1 MGLLISCAPMDER
14 LPGREEAWSLL
25 CEYTSKEPLR
35 KHALAVEAAMRAY
48 ARKFGE
54 DEEMYGLTG
63 LLHDFDY
70 ERWPDAENHPFR
82 GVEILTERGYPQPL
96 RRAILGHAPYSG
108 VPRDTLLAR
117 TLYACDE
124 LAGFVVAVALVKP
137 SRSLHDVDVK
147 GVTKRF
153 KEKAFA
159 RGVHR
164 EDVYRGAE
172 ELGVPLDEHVATV
185 LAALQAEAAALGLAG
200 EAAASGATASS
211 S

>member
-1 MGLLISCAPMDER
+1 MSAP
-14 LPGREEAWSLL
+14 LPARQEAWDLL
-25 CEYTSKEPLR
+25 CQYTTKEPLR

-48 ARKFGE
+48 ARKLGE
-54 DEEMYGLTG
+54 DEELFGLTG

-82 GVEILTERGYPQPL
+82 GVEILAERGYPEAM
-96 RRAILGHAPYSG
+96 RTAILGHAPYSG
-108 VPRDTLLAR
+108 VPRDSLLAR
-117 TLYACDE
+117 ALYACDE

-137 SRSLHDVDVK
+137 SKSLDDVDVRS
-147 GVTKRF
+147 VTKRF

-159 RGVHR
+159 RGVNR

-185 LAALQAEAAALGLAG
+185 IAALQSEAEALGLAG
-200 EAAASGATASS
+200 QKPAAG
-211 S
+211 